1 MGVVPTTFCRI
12 CSGICGLQVEVSDG
26 RVTSIRGDAE
36 HPLSQGFTCVK
47 GRRFGDVHARGDRF
61 LTARRGT
68 EELPI
73 ATAFSSATGLRV
85 MRMPPVP
92 TELPSGTSSTAS
104 SSDTTVI
111 CGRTLANQ
119 PSVW

>member
-36 HPLSQGFTCVK
+36 HPLSQGYTCVK
-47 GRRFGDVHARGDRF
+47 GRRFGDVHARADRL

-68 EELPI
+68 HELPI
-73 ATAFSSATGLRV
+73 ATAIAEVGER
-85 MRMPPVP
+85 P
-92 TELPSGTSSTAS
+92 STARPRS
-104 SSDTTVI
+104 RCSAA
-111 CGRTLANQ
+111 RRPRPAH
-119 PSVW
+119 